1 MRKFRFNLQRL
12 LDYRET
18 VEEALL
24 AELAAVRAEHEREQ
38 AKLAEMV
45 SARERAR
52 QKMRK
57 RLSSGSSEDI
67 KQTHTYLQ
75 QLTKQVTAQEELL
88 CRIAERRERKTEEVI
103 EAAKDRK
110 VLERLRE
117 YKVQE
122 HRLEAARLE
131 QKFLD
136 DLGAVRHERV
146 ARDSGYPV
154 EIRSER

>member
-18 VEEALL
+18 VEEKLL
-24 AELAAVRAEHEREQ
+24 AELAAIRAEQERE
-38 AKLAEMV
+38 LARLKEMI
-45 SARERAR
+45 SARDRVR

-57 RLSSGSSEDI
+57 RLSSGDSEQI

-75 QLTKQVTAQEELL
+75 QLTKQVTMQEELL
-88 CRIAERRERKTEEVI
+88 KTIAARREKKTEEVI

-122 HRLEAARLE
+122 HRLESSRLE

-146 ARDSGYPV
+146 AKTNGCTVDESK
-154 EIRSER
+154 